1 VACIEKALEW
11 QFLRHRG
18 LQMPS
23 FLEPANRLP
32 ALAAAQ
38 FMISKKNAGAV
49 AARLADDDCLTSQQF
64 CCGGNILPRR

>member
-1 VACIEKALEW
+1 MAVSS
-11 QFLRHRG
+11 
-18 LQMPS
+18 PS
-23 FLEPANRLP
+23 WFANAKFLEPANRLP

-64 CCGGNILPRR
+64 CCDGNILPQTLS